1 MKSPLLELE
10 LPLGEPAAPAETDLG
25 EQRLEQLRVALG
37 SASVPDVLLRHFGTL
52 REVYAAPPEQIERLV
67 GAIHAARLAWFLDAP
82 FRPAS
87 LPLFNRGRH
96 RAA

>member
-1 MKSPLLELE
+1 MKSSLVELE
-10 LPLGEPAAPAETDLG
+10 LPLGEPAPPARTDLG

-37 SASVPDVLLRHFGTL
+37 SASVPDALLRHFGSL
-52 REVYAAPPEQIERLV
+52 RELYAAPPEQIERLV
-67 GAIHAARLAWFLDAP
+67 GAVHAARLAWFLDAP

-87 LPLFNRGRH
+87 LALFNRGRG